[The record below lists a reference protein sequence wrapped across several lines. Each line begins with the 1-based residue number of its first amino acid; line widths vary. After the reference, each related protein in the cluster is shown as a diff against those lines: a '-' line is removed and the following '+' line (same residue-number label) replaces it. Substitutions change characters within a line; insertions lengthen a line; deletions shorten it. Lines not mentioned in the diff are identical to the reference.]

1 MRRLGY
7 IWILWLGFGFSTV
20 HAQKTGDRQ
29 ELVIDFYG
37 DSLRLSTSTAIQVQT
52 ENRISHD
59 AIVHFYK
66 QLHNQPA
73 TASLVA
79 GLDAYRQDKKLDDW
93 LLYQLI
99 RSTAEQISPK
109 ASNYHR
115 YTLYKWL
122 LLNELG
128 FQAITRLR
136 NDTLLL
142 YVHSEEMIYDIP
154 HFYQDGKQFVCLN
167 YHDYGNNIQFDTGER
182 FTQTALDFGG
192 SQAFSYKISTLPDFK
207 TEQYAVKE
215 LAFDY
220 GSRDY
225 NFKVLLNKQVKQ
237 LFNNYPVVDYASQ
250 FNIPLSRTTYNSLI
264 PLLKDAV
271 KGMSQKKGVDY
282 LMHFTRS
289 AFAFDTDTRAFGK
302 EKRLSP
308 EQTLLYDYS
317 DCEDRSAFF
326 FFLVKEIYQL
336 PMIVLSYPTH
346 ITVAVQF
353 DEPMG
358 NPILYKGSQ
367 YWVCEPTPQKK
378 DLKLGQL
385 LPSLRKQ
392 AFEVVYQ
399 YSPK

>member
-1 MRRLGY
+1 L
-7 IWILWLGFGFSTV
+7 
-20 HAQKTGDRQ
+20 
-29 ELVIDFYG
+29 
-37 DSLRLSTSTAIQVQT
+37 
-52 ENRISHD
+52 
-59 AIVHFYK
+59 
-66 QLHNQPA
+66 
-73 TASLVA
+73 
-79 GLDAYRQDKKLDDW
+79 
-93 LLYQLI
+93 
-99 RSTAEQISPK
+99 
-109 ASNYHR
+109 
-115 YTLYKWL
+115 
-122 LLNELG
+122 
-128 FQAITRLR
+128 
-136 NDTLLL
+136 
-142 YVHSEEMIYDIP
+142 
-154 HFYQDGKQFVCLN
+154 
-167 YHDYGNNIQFDTGER
+167 
-182 FTQTALDFGG
+182 
-192 SQAFSYKISTLPDFK
+192 K